1 MKLAVKRLSEQLQ
14 PANFRF
20 LFPAGSSLLVAL
32 HWPANNFLIQL
43 ANSNQWL
50 TSGYFDFQPI
60 SPAARHF
67 RIYFSSHRIIFLFFE
82 FQFQQL
88 VLIYMRRPFD

>member
-1 MKLAVKRLSEQLQ
+1 MKLAVKRRSEQLQ

-20 LFPAGSSLLVAL
+20 YSRPALLLGGSSLASQ
-32 HWPANNFLIQL
+32 HFLIQL

-50 TSGYFDFQPI
+50 TSGYFHFQPI

-67 RIYFSSHRIIFLFFE
+67 RIYFSTESFSFSLNSSSSSSSFTCR
-82 FQFQQL
+82 
-88 VLIYMRRPFD
+88 FD